1 LNIKTTLEHEDTM
14 AEKVNVAKLSP
25 TELASLSK
33 RLDTEMKRRSSGDT
47 KRVLAKIRELAAS
60 VGMSIGDL
68 VGNKSPRRTTRKTTG
83 RMAKR
88 PPKYVNP
95 KDSSQTWA
103 GTGRQPLWF
112 KDALSSGKSADELR
126 VAANTAK
133 R

>member
-1 LNIKTTLEHEDTM
+1 M

-68 VGNKSPRRTTRKTTG
+68 AGNKSPRRTTRKTTG

-88 PPKYVNP
+88 PPKYVHP
-95 KDSSQTWA
+95 KDPSLTWA

-112 KDALSSGKSADELR
+112 KDALAGGKSADDLR

>member
-1 LNIKTTLEHEDTM
+1 M
-14 AEKVNVAKLSP
+14 AEKVNVAKLSAA
-25 TELASLSK
+25 ELATLSK
-33 RLDTEMKRRSSGDT
+33 RVDTEMKRRGSGET

-60 VGMSIGDL
+60 VGMSVGDL
-68 VGNKSPRRTTRKTTG
+68 ANKSPSFRSPRRKTRAATSS
-83 RMAKR
+83 RTSKR
-88 PPKYVNP
+88 PPKYANP
-95 KDSSQTWA
+95 ADPSQTWA

>member
-1 LNIKTTLEHEDTM
+1 M

-25 TELASLSK
+25 TELATLSK

-68 VGNKSPRRTTRKTTG
+68 AGNKSPRRTTRKTTG

-95 KDSSQTWA
+95 RDSSQTWA

-126 VAANTAK
+126 VTNTAK